1 MSRGGKS
8 NMLKIIEKTKI
19 WFTASAIII
28 IIGFAFM
35 AVKGLQYN
43 IDFKGG
49 TLVEIDMEKDFDN
62 AGVKSIISKYA
73 PDAETKKAFSD
84 NKYSLQIS
92 STSLTSDKIND
103 MVKAIKTKY
112 NLKAS
117 NPLISQQ
124 NIGPSIGKEVRT
136 KALLAVIIACLLMLV
151 YIGLRFEF
159 KFGLAA
165 ILSLVHDVLITAAV
179 YAIFQIPIGSG
190 FLAAI
195 LTIIGYSINDTVV
208 VFDRIR
214 ENMKK
219 TRKHNYAD
227 IANYSITETMTRS
240 INTVV
245 TVLITITCVYL
256 LVPAVRDFAFP
267 LIIGII
273 SGCYSSV
280 FIASPFWVIFKNM
293 GTKKSVEA

>member
-1 MSRGGKS
+1 
-8 NMLKIIEKTKI
+8 MLKIIEKTKI

-49 TLVEIDMEKDFDN
+49 TMVEIDMEKDFDN
-62 AGVKSIISKYA
+62 AGVKSVIRKYA

-112 NLKAS
+112 NLKAP

-124 NIGPSIGKEVRT
+124 NEGPSIGKEVRT

-165 ILSLVHDVLITAAV
+165 ILSLVHDVLITVAV

-219 TRKHNYAD
+219 TRKHNYTD

-245 TVLITITCVYL
+245 TVLITIACVYF

-267 LIIGII
+267 LIVGII